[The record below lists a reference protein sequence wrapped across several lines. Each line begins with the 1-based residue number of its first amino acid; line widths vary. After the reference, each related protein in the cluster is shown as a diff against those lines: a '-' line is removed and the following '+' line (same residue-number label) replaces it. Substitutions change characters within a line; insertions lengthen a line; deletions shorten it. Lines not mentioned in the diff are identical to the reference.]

1 MKTEKDNSIIS
12 MYHSL
17 YRRDMQYL
25 RGGLKTVLRHYL
37 LYWFNLLDPAKPARG
52 SIITVQ
58 TAVVQKEKQAT

>member
-1 MKTEKDNSIIS
+1 